1 MKIYLFNPE
10 NGAYLG
16 EDFADGEPFR
26 RGSYIIPDDATTI
39 PPPKVE
45 SGQMPFFNVRE
56 QRWEIRPN
64 STVRR
69 SLSSDKLTGTVSSEE
84 GQ

>member
-1 MKIYLFNPE
+1 MKIYLFNMVT
-10 NGAYLG
+10 GAYLG
-16 EDFADGEPFR
+16 EDFADADPSM
-26 RGSYIIPDDATTI
+26 RGAYIIPDDATTI

-64 STVRR
+64 SVVRR
-69 SLSSDKLTGTVSSEE
+69 SLSRDKL
-84 GQ
+84 